1 MFVRNAWYVA
11 ATRNEVADKLLAR
24 TILNEPVVLFKNG
37 DGEICAL
44 EDRCCHRGAP
54 LSLGDI
60 TKTGVRCGYHGMEFN
75 SSGKCTDIPGQ
86 TTIPA
91 RARVKSYP
99 LVAKGDYLWIWMG
112 DPEIANPADVL
123 DYPPDDPVNWPRSND
138 MLHLKASYVM
148 VLENLMDLSHL
159 SYLHRTS
166 IGSSETDSANATMD
180 VTRTPRGMKFLRV
193 MRNADAPQ
201 NWLKRYPTGK
211 KVDRWSDFEYV
222 APNSIMQF
230 SGGVKAG
237 DYDAGVR
244 SGSHLGRT
252 LHTVTPETE
261 KSCFYFFNK
270 ADGYT
275 KFEDPNRERDWKP
288 LTEVFKEDAH
298 MLEQQQLRLENFD
311 TKNLLD
317 INTDV
322 ARVQMIRVLNE
333 RIRQEQQEEQNAG
346 KQTPAQVQQ
355 QKSAQAGR

>member
-11 ATRNEVADKLLAR
+11 AARNEVTDKLLAR
-24 TILNEPVVLFKNG
+24 TLLNDPVVLFRNG
-37 DGEICAL
+37 SGEICAL

-54 LSLGDI
+54 LSLGDA
-60 TKTGVRCGYHGMEFN
+60 TEKGVRCGYHGMEFDG
-75 SSGKCTDIPGQ
+75 SGKCVNIPGQ

-91 RARVKSYP
+91 RAKVKSYP
-99 LVAKGDYLWIWMG
+99 VVEKGDYIWIWMG
-112 DPEIANPADVL
+112 DADQADPAEILN
-123 DYPPDDPVNWPRSND
+123 YPPDDEENWPRTYD

-159 SYLHRTS
+159 SYLHKGS

-180 VTRTPRGMKFLRV
+180 VQRTPTGMKFLRV
-193 MRNADAPQ
+193 MRNADAPA

-222 APNSIMQF
+222 APSTIKQF
-230 SGGVKAG
+230 SGGVNAG

-244 SGSHLGRT
+244 EGAHLGRT
-252 LHTVTPETE
+252 LHAITPETD

-275 KFEDPNRERDWKP
+275 KYEDPGKP
-288 LTEVFKEDAH
+288 RTWTSITEVFKEDAF

-311 TKNLLD
+311 TSKLMD

-322 ARVQMIRVLNE
+322 ARVQMIRALKE
-333 RIRQEQQEEQNAG
+333 RLRQEQEL
-346 KQTPAQVQQ
+346 
-355 QKSAQAGR
+355 KSESKSEAAQAG